1 MRFPDFKYLSVV
13 LAFLGF
19 ALVSASLAIAQ
30 TKTGGRS
37 QPENPIV
44 FTADEVTHDKEL
56 GIIRASGSVEISHD
70 NQVLLAD
77 TISYNERQD
86 IVSATGNVS
95 LLEESGHVL
104 FAEFME
110 LSGDFKEGIIKNLR
124 VRLVDNARIA
134 ASGARRTNGSRTEM
148 RNAVYSPCEACA
160 RTPDQP
166 PLWQVKAIKVVHD
179 QVNKE
184 IEYFD
189 AWMEFAGVPVIYT
202 PYFYHPDPTVKRKS
216 GFLTPSIGS
225 STSLGTTVS
234 TPYYFNISP
243 HQDLILTPT
252 LTDKE
257 GLLVAGEYRQQF
269 HDGRWE
275 SKASITQDS
284 NDDIRG
290 HINSFGRFDINQKW
304 RWGFDAIR
312 SSDDT
317 YLRRYQFPNERT
329 LTSRA
334 YIEGFSRRNYLTVDA
349 YAFQGTAVGD
359 DPGQAPLVLPM
370 VEYSRLSDIGKFG
383 ARTSFNFNSVVMT
396 RSEGTDT
403 RRISVGGG
411 WYLPN
416 IGRLGDVT
424 NFSAT
429 VHGDLYHVNDL
440 AQSNGQSNHDG
451 FSGRI
456 HPRLK
461 ADWRLPLARQHGSV
475 NQIIEPLA
483 SIIVSPYMGNSP
495 KIPNEDSI
503 DLEFDDTNL
512 FSDNRFTGFDRVD
525 GGPRINYGLKW
536 GLIGSK
542 GGHTTVFAGQSY
554 RLKDDDTFS
563 EGSGLEG
570 HLSDFV
576 GRVNIS
582 PGSHFDLIYRTRLD
596 KDNLSPKR
604 NEVQITTG
612 PPALKLST
620 NYVFFDSQDDSEFSG
635 REEISGNVAAKLNR
649 LWRSSFAGR
658 YDLEGEGGL
667 RSLALNLTYECE
679 CFVFSTTLNR
689 QFYED
694 RDLQPNDTIL
704 FKLTFKTLGDVQSD
718 SISIT
723 NFNNVDG

>member
-1 MRFPDFKYLSVV
+1 MRPLDLKNLSVV
-13 LAFLGF
+13 LTILGF
-19 ALVSASLAIAQ
+19 AMVNASLAFAQ
-30 TKTGGRS
+30 SKTEDGS
-37 QPENPIV
+37 KPENPIV
-44 FTADEVTHDKEL
+44 FTADEVTHDRKL
-56 GIIRASGSVEISHD
+56 GIVTASGSVEISHN

-77 TISYNERQD
+77 RISYNERQD

-110 LSGDFKEGIIKNLR
+110 LSGDFKEGIVKNLR
-124 VRLVDNARIA
+124 IRLVDNARIA
-134 ASGARRTNGSRTEM
+134 ASGARRTNGTRTEM
-148 RNAVYSPCEACA
+148 RNAVYSPCETCA

-166 PLWQVKAIKVVHD
+166 PLWQVKATKVVHD

-202 PYFYHPDPTVKRKS
+202 PYFSHPDPTVKRKS
-216 GFLTPSIGS
+216 GFLTPSTGG
-225 STSLGTTVS
+225 STSLGTTFS

-243 HQDLILTPT
+243 HQDLTLTPT
-252 LTDKE
+252 LTGKE

-269 HDGRWE
+269 HNGRME
-275 SKASITQDS
+275 SKASLTQDS
-284 NDDIRG
+284 KDDIRG
-290 HINSFGRFDINQKW
+290 HINSFGRFDIDQKW
-304 RWGFDAIR
+304 RWGFVAKR

-317 YLRRYQFPNERT
+317 YLRRYRFPNERT

-334 YIEGFSRRNYLTVDA
+334 YVEGFSRRNYLAADA
-349 YAFQGTAVGD
+349 YAFQGTAVED

-383 ARTSFNFNSVVMT
+383 ARTSFNVNSVIMT

-411 WYLPN
+411 WHLPH

-429 VHGDLYHVNDL
+429 LRGDLYHVNDL
-440 AQSNGQSNHDG
+440 TQPNNQNKHDG

-456 HPRLK
+456 HPQLK
-461 ADWRLPLARQHGSV
+461 ADWSLPLARQHGSV
-475 NQIIEPLA
+475 SQIIEPSALV
-483 SIIVSPYMGNSP
+483 IVSPYAGNSP

-512 FSDNRFTGFDRVD
+512 FSDNRFTGFDRVE

-536 GLIGSK
+536 GLVGSK
-542 GGHTTVFAGQSY
+542 GGHTSVFAGQSY
-554 RLKDDDTFS
+554 RLKDDNTFAK
-563 EGSGLEG
+563 GSGLEG

-582 PGSHFDLIYRTRLD
+582 PGSHLDLIYRTRLD

-604 NEVQITTG
+604 NEVQMSAG
-612 PPALKLST
+612 PPALRLST

-635 REEISGNVAAKLNR
+635 REEISGNVSAKLNR

-658 YDLEGEGGL
+658 YDLEGEL

-679 CFVFSTTLNR
+679 CFTFSTTLTR

-694 RDLQPNDTIL
+694 RDLRPNDTIL
-704 FKLTFKTLGDVQSD
+704 FKLTFKTLGDVQTGFS
-718 SISIT
+718 
-723 NFNNVDG
+723 NVGG